1 MFEMKKL
8 MITAVLA
15 TAAMTSMAHADDR
28 HDRRCG
34 NVQIDKW
41 MSEAQI
47 RDRATSLGIEV
58 REVDI
63 DDGCYEVEGRNK
75 DGRRI
80 EVRFNPETGEQVSID
95 GDD

>member
-1 MFEMKKL
+1 MKTL
-8 MITAVLA
+8 VIAAALA
-15 TAAMTSMAHADDR
+15 TTALVSTAYADDR
-28 HDRRCG
+28 HDSHCG

-41 MSEAQI
+41 MSEAQV
-47 RDRATSLGIEV
+47 RERATALGIEV

-80 EVRFNPETGEQVSID
+80 EVRFHPETGEQVSVD
-95 GDD
+95 GD

>member
-1 MFEMKKL
+1 MKTL
-8 MITAVLA
+8 VIAAALA
-15 TAAMTSMAHADDR
+15 TTALVSTAYADDG
-28 HDRRCG
+28 HDRHCG

-47 RDRATSLGIEV
+47 RERATALGIEV

-63 DDGCYEVEGRNK
+63 DDGCYEIEGRNK

-80 EVRFNPETGEQVSID
+80 EVRFHPETGEQVSVD
-95 GDD
+95 GD

>member
-1 MFEMKKL
+1 MKKT
-8 MITAVLA
+8 II
-15 TAAMTSMAHADDR
+15 AAAAFAAIFGSVAHADDD
-28 HDRRCG
+28 DRRCG

-41 MSEAQI
+41 MSEAQV
-47 RDRATSLGIEV
+47 RDRAEAMGIEV

-63 DDGCYEVEGRNK
+63 DDGCYEVEGRNR

-80 EVRFNPETGEQVSID
+80 EVRLNPETGEQVSID

>member
-1 MFEMKKL
+1 MKTL
-8 MITAVLA
+8 VIAAALTTTALVS
-15 TAAMTSMAHADDR
+15 TAYADDR
-28 HDRRCG
+28 HDPHCG

-41 MSEAQI
+41 MSEAQV
-47 RDRATSLGIEV
+47 RERATALGIEV

-80 EVRFNPETGEQVSID
+80 EVRFHPETGEQVSVD
-95 GDD
+95 GD